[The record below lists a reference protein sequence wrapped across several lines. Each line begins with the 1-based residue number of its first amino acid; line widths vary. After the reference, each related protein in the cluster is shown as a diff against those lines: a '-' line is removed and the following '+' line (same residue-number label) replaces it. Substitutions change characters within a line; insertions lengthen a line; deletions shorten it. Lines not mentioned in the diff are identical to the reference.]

1 LPIDKSKI
9 IEAAN
14 KYLQKGQIDKAIKEF
29 SRITEVDPRDVRVR
43 LKLGEL
49 YARKGMRG
57 EAVNEYRLVAEEYT
71 RAGFYSKAVAVY
83 KQALKVDIR
92 QVDIYSK
99 LGDLYQKLGLT
110 NEAMTQYKI
119 VANYYDKEKMAR
131 ECLEVLKKIVELDP
145 KNLSNRVKLAESY
158 SQGNLRKEADEEFG
172 KVINTLK
179 EQGRTN
185 DLITLYERMLAANPK
200 YYSLIKELSKIYLE
214 RGEPQRALIKLQM
227 PLKEGVKDKGVL
239 SLLAEVYKKLDRV
252 EKAKTA
258 LKELARLCEEKG
270 EIEGKEEAYR
280 RVLQCDSQDPDAL
293 RVLGLTA
300 SAPAPK
306 ERVLKEEPQEL
317 RVEAQPEQELR
328 VEAKPEPA
336 PARARGEDSISRHF
350 TEAEIYLKYGLK
362 GKALEQYGLILKLQ
376 PDNDQAL
383 SKLRD
388 LAASAEERDKVV
400 SQFIVLAEECLKRE
414 EKQNSDRFLKE
425 ILKIDPENSQAN
437 KLLGISVAP
446 AEAPAEEELRE
457 KEAPG
462 IELEVEEHLVEGAAE
477 EEAPAISLEAGREED
492 VALEE
497 PIIQVE
503 PEPVQTP
510 LDEPI
515 VQEIELEVK
524 EEDSVVTEELDEAE
538 FYIQQ
543 GLYDEAKRIYQK
555 ILRFHPQE
563 SRVELKLKELS
574 ELEGREQEVPS
585 VSEPEVEE
593 VEEKAPKVEAAPG
606 TEELFDL
613 AKELE
618 EELAAEEPG
627 KPSVSIEGPEGKEIF
642 EDTFQEFKKG
652 VEKTLNKQDADTHY
666 DLGIAYKEM
675 GLLDDAIEQFEV
687 ALESPKKEVNC
698 CAMIGLCYMEK
709 GEPKRA
715 MDYYFRALANSEIS
729 GKEKVGL
736 NYELAV
742 VLEANGNLDKALERF
757 EKVEEMEKDFRDVE
771 DRLAGLRKKA
781 AVPPSAEEKVVTAAE
796 VEVPPAPEKEVTP
809 APEEEAKKVISI
821 SGRKRSGKKISY
833 V

>member
-1 LPIDKSKI
+1 MPIDKSKI

-29 SRITEVDPRDVRVR
+29 SRITEVDSRDVRVR

-57 EAVNEYRLVAEEYT
+57 EAVNEYRLVAEEYA

-131 ECLEVLKKIVELDP
+131 ECLGVLKKIVELDP

-158 SQGNLRKEADEEFG
+158 YQGNLRKEADEEFG

-239 SLLAEVYKKLDRV
+239 SLLAEVYIKLDRV

-270 EIEGKEEAYR
+270 EIEAKEEAYR
-280 RVLQCDSQDPDAL
+280 RVLKCDSKDPDAL
-293 RVLGLTA
+293 RVLGLAA

-306 ERVLKEEPQEL
+306 ERVLKEEPKKE
-317 RVEAQPEQELR
+317 VR
-328 VEAKPEPA
+328 VEAKPERA
-336 PARARGEDSISRHF
+336 PERAKGEDSISRHF

-362 GKALEQYGLILKLQ
+362 GKALEQFGLILKLQ

-383 SKLRD
+383 SKLKD
-388 LAASAEERDKVV
+388 LGASGEERQKVV
-400 SQFIVLAEECLKRE
+400 SQFIALAEECLKRE
-414 EKQNSDRFLKE
+414 EKQHSDRFLKE
-425 ILKIDPENSQAN
+425 VLRIDPENSQAN

-446 AEAPAEEELRE
+446 AEAPAEEKIIE

-462 IELEVEEHLVEGAAE
+462 IELELDEHLVEFAAE
-477 EEAPAISLEAGREED
+477 EEAPAISLDTGREED
-492 VALEE
+492 VILEDS
-497 PIIQVE
+497 IIQVE
-503 PEPVQTP
+503 PEPVLSP

-524 EEDSVVTEELDEAE
+524 EEDSVVAEEMDEAE

-574 ELEGREQEVPS
+574 ELEGRRGEVPR

-593 VEEKAPKVEAAPG
+593 VEEEAPKVEVVPG

-618 EELAAEEPG
+618 EELAAEEPE
-627 KPSVSIEGPEGKEIF
+627 KPGVSVEGPEGKEIF
-642 EDTFQEFKKG
+642 EDTFQQFKKG
-652 VEKTLNKQDADTHY
+652 VQKTLNKQDAETHY

-675 GLLDDAIEQFEV
+675 GLLDDAIEEFEV
-687 ALESPKKEVNC
+687 ALESPKKEINC

-715 MDYYFRALANSEIS
+715 IDYYLRALAKSEIS
-729 GKEKVGL
+729 SKEKVGL

-742 VLEANGNLDKALERF
+742 ALEANGDQDKALERF
-757 EKVEEMEKDFRDVE
+757 EKVEEMEKGFRDVQE
-771 DRLAGLRKKA
+771 RLAGLRKKA
-781 AVPPSAEEKVVTAAE
+781 VIPPSAEEKVAPAAE
-796 VEVPPAPEKEVTP
+796 VEVTP
-809 APEEEAKKVISI
+809 APEEEVKKVIPI

>member
-1 LPIDKSKI
+1 MPIDKSKI

-14 KYLQKGQIDKAIKEF
+14 RYLQKGQIDKAIKEF
-29 SRITEVDPRDVRVR
+29 TRITEVDSRDVRVR

-92 QVDIYSK
+92 QVEIYSK
-99 LGDLYQKLGLT
+99 LGDLYHKLGLT

-119 VANYYDKEKMAR
+119 VANYYDKERMAR

-158 SQGNLRKEADEEFG
+158 YQGNLRKEADEEFV

-185 DLITLYERMLAANPK
+185 DLITLYERILAANPK

-239 SLLAEVYKKLDRV
+239 SLLAEVYIKLDRV

-270 EIEGKEEAYR
+270 EMEGKEEAYR
-280 RVLQCDSQDPDAL
+280 RVLQCDSKDPDAL

-306 ERVLKEEPQEL
+306 ERVLKEEPQEV
-317 RVEAQPEQELR
+317 RVEAE
-328 VEAKPEPA
+328 PEPA
-336 PARARGEDSISRHF
+336 PARAKGEDSISRHF

-376 PDNDQAL
+376 PDNDQAI

-388 LAASAEERDKVV
+388 LGASGEERQKVV

-425 ILKIDPENSQAN
+425 VLKIDPDNSQAN

-446 AEAPAEEELRE
+446 AEAPAEAELIE
-457 KEAPG
+457 KEVPE
-462 IELEVEEHLVEGAAE
+462 IELEMEEHLVEVAAE
-477 EEAPAISLEAGREED
+477 EEAPAISLEVGREED
-492 VALEE
+492 VVLEDS
-497 PIIQVE
+497 IIQVE
-503 PEPVQTP
+503 PEPLSLP

-524 EEDSVVTEELDEAE
+524 EEDSVVGEELDEAE

-563 SRVELKLKELS
+563 SRVELKLQELS
-574 ELEGREQEVPS
+574 ELEVRGQEVPR

-606 TEELFDL
+606 TEEVFDL

-618 EELAAEEPG
+618 EELSAEELE
-627 KPSVSIEGPEGKEIF
+627 KPSVSVEGPEGKEIF

-687 ALESPKKEVNC
+687 ALESPKKEINC

-729 GKEKVGL
+729 SKEKVGL
-736 NYELAV
+736 NYELAGA
-742 VLEANGNLDKALERF
+742 LEANGDLDKALERF
-757 EKVEEMEKDFRDVE
+757 EKVEEMEKDFRDVQ

-781 AVPPSAEEKVVTAAE
+781 VVPPSAEEKVATVAEEKVAPAAE
-796 VEVPPAPEKEVTP
+796 VEVAPAPEKEVTP
-809 APEEEAKKVISI
+809 APEEEVKKVIPI